1 MLEKLS
7 REFSFYNS
15 DINYYKKIINSN
27 SNLKECIK
35 IIIKDIKRNLKQ
47 GNGSFIRL
55 DNLEEILSIFEKYN
69 IVIDIDIMSNLV
81 KNPNFLNNLFKEKKR
96 ITDKDIDSVSTNELV
111 RDFLTTYALSLGKYQ
126 EEIDENI
133 YISTDE
139 IRDYLREIGKIP
151 MLQHEEILYLYQNIN
166 ESNKDDTYKKV
177 VEANLRLVVSVAKK
191 YQGRGLSFFDL
202 IQEGNIGLM
211 KAAKKYDYNK
221 GFHFSTYAS
230 YWIRQG
236 ITRAIADQGRTI
248 RIPVHAHERLAKMVA
263 IKNKLLANLGRVPTP
278 EELADAMNTDVSEI
292 KKIDD
297 FAQVSINLEDLVSN
311 EEGDEV
317 TKGDYI
323 ADEDVNV
330 EEDVTTSWMIDYL
343 SKTLHN
349 LDSRSEHVLRMRF
362 GIQDKQNP
370 NPLYETTHT
379 LEEVGKLYNVT
390 RERIRQI
397 ESKALRKLSANKGL
411 QEYYFNLSKP
421 TKHFYDNFEN
431 VDISEINKII
441 NKLTIDEQRA
451 IYSTF
456 GSNLYELNNVDSYI
470 YNLANRAIFKIK
482 DLLKTSAKSN
492 NEKNNKH
499 TLQSILNASPEEM
512 DILIRFMNKNNKLYQ
527 TIIKIFGSNLDKEVL
542 INSVDVELIN
552 ILRNELAEYRRYLNK
567 TLEETLG
574 LSIII
579 IEKLKSKIGSVFY
592 QKLTTF
598 YGSNLDEV
606 LKFNFNTKK
615 DFNYFTKIITYL
627 KELSKTIVETPFSD
641 PIFKELITYL
651 PEEYRLMTALRL
663 GIYDGSI
670 YSIKDIASIFNISED
685 EVRKK
690 VDKGTNLFRDLV
702 KEQEKNKNLRRTK

>member
-55 DNLEEILSIFEKYN
+55 DNLEEILSVFEKYN

-81 KNPNFLNNLFKEKKR
+81 KSPNFLNKLFKEKKR

-166 ESNKDDTYKKV
+166 ESNKDATYKKV

-263 IKNKLLANLGRVPTP
+263 IKNKLLANLGRIPTP

-311 EEGDEV
+311 DEGDEI

-323 ADEDVNV
+323 ADEDVNI

-451 IYSTF
+451 LYSTF
-456 GSNLYELNNVDSYI
+456 GNNLYELNNVDSYI

-492 NEKNNKH
+492 NEKNNKQ
-499 TLQSILNASPEEM
+499 TLQSILNASLEEM

-527 TIIKIFGSNLDKEVL
+527 TIIKIFGPNLDKEVF
-542 INSVDVELIN
+542 IKSVDVELIN
-552 ILRNELAEYRRYLNK
+552 ILRNELAEYRKYLNK

-574 LSIII
+574 LSTII

-615 DFNYFTKIITYL
+615 DFIYFTKIITYL
-627 KELSKTIVETPFSD
+627 SEIAKNLVETPFSD

-685 EVRKK
+685 DVKEK

-702 KEQEKNKNLRRTK
+702 KDQEKNKNLRRTK

>member
-55 DNLEEILSIFEKYN
+55 DNLEEILSVFEKYN

-81 KNPNFLNNLFKEKKR
+81 KNPNFLNNIFQEKKR

-323 ADEDVNV
+323 ADEDVNI

-492 NEKNNKH
+492 NEKNNKQ
-499 TLQSILNASPEEM
+499 TLQSILNASLEEM

-592 QKLTTF
+592 QKLTAF

-685 EVRKK
+685 DVKEK

-702 KEQEKNKNLRRTK
+702 KEQEKNKNLGRTK

>member
-311 EEGDEV
+311 DEGDEI

-323 ADEDVNV
+323 ADEDVNI

-685 EVRKK
+685 DVKEK

-702 KEQEKNKNLRRTK
+702 KEQEKNKNLGRTK

>member
-55 DNLEEILSIFEKYN
+55 DNLEEILSVFEKYN

-111 RDFLTTYALSLGKYQ
+111 RDFLTTYALSIGKYQ

-263 IKNKLLANLGRVPTP
+263 IKNKLLANLGRIPTP

-311 EEGDEV
+311 DEGDEI

-323 ADEDVNV
+323 ADEDVNI

-362 GIQDKQNP
+362 GIQDKENP

-411 QEYYFNLSKP
+411 QEYYFNSSKP

-552 ILRNELAEYRRYLNK
+552 ILRNELAEYRKYLNK

-592 QKLTTF
+592 QKLTAF

-685 EVRKK
+685 DVKEK

-702 KEQEKNKNLRRTK
+702 KEQEKNKNLGRTK

>member
-96 ITDKDIDSVSTNELV
+96 ITDNDIDSVSTNELV

-330 EEDVTTSWMIDYL
+330 EENVTTSWMVDYL
-343 SKTLHN
+343 SDTLHN

-362 GIQDKQNP
+362 GIQDKENP

-379 LEEVGKLYNVT
+379 LEEVGKYYNVT

-411 QEYYFNLSKP
+411 QEYYFNSSKP

-685 EVRKK
+685 DVKEK

-702 KEQEKNKNLRRTK
+702 KEQEKNKNLGRTK

>member
-55 DNLEEILSIFEKYN
+55 DNLEEILSVFEKYN

-330 EEDVTTSWMIDYL
+330 EENVTTSWMVDYL
-343 SKTLHN
+343 SDTLHN

-362 GIQDKQNP
+362 GIQDKENP

-441 NKLTIDEQRA
+441 YKLTIDEQRA
-451 IYSTF
+451 LYSTF
-456 GSNLYELNNVDSYI
+456 GNNLYELNNVDSYI

-482 DLLKTSAKSN
+482 DLLKTSVKSN

-527 TIIKIFGSNLDKEVL
+527 TIIKIFGPNLDKEVL

-574 LSIII
+574 LSTII

-685 EVRKK
+685 DVKEK

-702 KEQEKNKNLRRTK
+702 KEQEKNKNLGRTK

>member
-1 MLEKLS
+1 
-7 REFSFYNS
+7 
-15 DINYYKKIINSN
+15 
-27 SNLKECIK
+27 
-35 IIIKDIKRNLKQ
+35 
-47 GNGSFIRL
+47 
-55 DNLEEILSIFEKYN
+55 
-69 IVIDIDIMSNLV
+69 MSNLV
-81 KNPNFLNNLFKEKKR
+81 KNPNFLNNIFQEKKR

-330 EEDVTTSWMIDYL
+330 EENVTTSWMVDYL
-343 SKTLHN
+343 SDTLHN

-362 GIQDKQNP
+362 GIQDKENP

-379 LEEVGKLYNVT
+379 LEEVGKYYNVT

-411 QEYYFNLSKP
+411 QEYYFNSSKP

-579 IEKLKSKIGSVFY
+579 IEKLKSKICSVFY

>member
-55 DNLEEILSIFEKYN
+55 DNLEEILSVFEKYN

-96 ITDKDIDSVSTNELV
+96 ITDKDIGSVSTNELV

-278 EELADAMNTDVSEI
+278 EELADAMNIDVSEI

-311 EEGDEV
+311 EEDDEV

-330 EEDVTTSWMIDYL
+330 EENVTTSWMVDYL
-343 SKTLHN
+343 SDTLHN
-349 LDSRSEHVLRMRF
+349 LDGRSEHVLRMRF
-362 GIQDKQNP
+362 GIQDKEKP

-411 QEYYFNLSKP
+411 QEYYFNSSKP

-451 IYSTF
+451 IYSCY
-456 GSNLYELNNVDSYI
+456 GNDLYELNNVDSYI

-527 TIIKIFGSNLDKEVL
+527 TIIKIFGPNLDKEVL

-552 ILRNELAEYRRYLNK
+552 ILRNELAEYRKYLNK

-574 LSIII
+574 LSTII

-592 QKLTTF
+592 QKLTAF

-685 EVRKK
+685 DVKEK

-702 KEQEKNKNLRRTK
+702 KEQEKNKNLGRTK

>member
-96 ITDKDIDSVSTNELV
+96 ITDKDIGSVSTNELV

-166 ESNKDDTYKKV
+166 ESNKVDTYKKV

-330 EEDVTTSWMIDYL
+330 EENVTTSWMVDYL
-343 SKTLHN
+343 SDTLHN

-362 GIQDKQNP
+362 GIQDKEKP

-441 NKLTIDEQRA
+441 NKLTIEEQRA
-451 IYSTF
+451 LYSTF
-456 GSNLYELNNVDSYI
+456 GNNLYELNNVDNYI

-492 NEKNNKH
+492 NEKNNKQ
-499 TLQSILNASPEEM
+499 TLQSILNASLEEM

-527 TIIKIFGSNLDKEVL
+527 TIIKIFGPNLDKEVF
-542 INSVDVELIN
+542 IKSVDVELIN
-552 ILRNELAEYRRYLNK
+552 ILRNELAEYRKYLNK

-574 LSIII
+574 LSTII

-606 LKFNFNTKK
+606 LNFNFNTKK
-615 DFNYFTKIITYL
+615 DFIYFTKIITYL

-685 EVRKK
+685 DVKEK

-702 KEQEKNKNLRRTK
+702 KEQEKNKNLGRTK

>member
-55 DNLEEILSIFEKYN
+55 DNLEEILSVFEKYN

-330 EEDVTTSWMIDYL
+330 EENVTTSWMVDYL
-343 SKTLHN
+343 SDTLHN

-362 GIQDKQNP
+362 GIQDKENP

-379 LEEVGKLYNVT
+379 LEEVGKYYNVT

-411 QEYYFNLSKP
+411 QEYYFNSSKP

>member
-55 DNLEEILSIFEKYN
+55 DNLEEILSVFEKYN

-81 KNPNFLNNLFKEKKR
+81 KNPNFLNNIFKEKKR

-323 ADEDVNV
+323 ADEDVNI

-592 QKLTTF
+592 QKLTAF

-685 EVRKK
+685 DVKEK

-702 KEQEKNKNLRRTK
+702 KEQEKNKNLGRTK

>member
-27 SNLKECIK
+27 NNLKEYIK

-96 ITDKDIDSVSTNELV
+96 ITDNDIDSVSTNELV

-330 EEDVTTSWMIDYL
+330 EENVTTSWMVDYL
-343 SKTLHN
+343 SDTLHN

-362 GIQDKQNP
+362 GIQDKENP

-379 LEEVGKLYNVT
+379 LEEVGKYYNVT

-411 QEYYFNLSKP
+411 QEYYFNSSKP

>member
-55 DNLEEILSIFEKYN
+55 DNLEEILSVFEKYN

-323 ADEDVNV
+323 ADEDVNI

-411 QEYYFNLSKP
+411 QEYYFNSSKP

-592 QKLTTF
+592 QKLTAF

-685 EVRKK
+685 DVKEK

-702 KEQEKNKNLRRTK
+702 KEQEKNKNLGRTK

>member
-55 DNLEEILSIFEKYN
+55 DNLEEILSVFEKYN

-263 IKNKLLANLGRVPTP
+263 IKNKLLANLGRIPTP

-311 EEGDEV
+311 DEGDEI

-323 ADEDVNV
+323 ADEDVNI

-362 GIQDKQNP
+362 GIQDKENP

-411 QEYYFNLSKP
+411 QEYYFNSSKP

-592 QKLTTF
+592 QKLTAF

-685 EVRKK
+685 DVKEK

-702 KEQEKNKNLRRTK
+702 KEQEKNKNLGRTK